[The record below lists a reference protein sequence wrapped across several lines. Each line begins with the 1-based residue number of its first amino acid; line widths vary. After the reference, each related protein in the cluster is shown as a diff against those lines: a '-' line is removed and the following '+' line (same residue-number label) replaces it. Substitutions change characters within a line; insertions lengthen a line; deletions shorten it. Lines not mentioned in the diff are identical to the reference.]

1 MSDARRSGA
10 RPVHRFRD
18 TEEEIQ
24 MRFAYHATMCN
35 PGFYLPLAIAAEEAG
50 FDSFTLPDSIC
61 YPKDSDSK
69 YPYNATG
76 DREFL
81 DGVPFLEPFSLIPA
95 MGAVTTKLRFTTS
108 VMKLAIRQPVVVAK
122 SVSSVAVL
130 TNNRFGFGVGIS
142 PWPDDFAACQIP
154 WEGRGKRMDEM
165 IDIVKGLMTGEYFSY
180 DGEIFQ
186 LDAIKLC
193 PAPSQPVP
201 ILIGGHA
208 KAALR
213 RAARVADGFI
223 HAGGSFEDL
232 ARSVEQIDAYRK
244 EYDREHLP
252 FEYQSMSAE
261 AFSVDG
267 VRKLEELGI
276 QEAIVAFRNP
286 YMAEPDTQT
295 LEEKVGAINWFA
307 ENVIHKSR

>member
-1 MSDARRSGA
+1 
-10 RPVHRFRD
+10 
-18 TEEEIQ
+18 
-24 MRFAYHATMCN
+24 MRFAYHATMCD
-35 PGFYLPLAIAAEEAG
+35 PRFYLPLAVAVEDAG
-50 FDSFTLPDSIC
+50 FDTFTLPDSIC
-61 YPKDSDSK
+61 YPEESDSQ
-69 YPYNATG
+69 YPYNGTG

-81 DGVPFLEPFSLIPA
+81 DGVPFLEPFSVIPA
-95 MGAVTTKLRFTTS
+95 MGAITTKLRFTTS

-154 WEGRGKRMDEM
+154 WEQRGKRMDEM

-180 DGEIFQ
+180 EGEIFS
-186 LDAIKLC
+186 LDSIKIC
-193 PAPSQPVP
+193 PAPSEPVP

-208 KAALR
+208 TPALK

-223 HAGGSFEDL
+223 HAGGSFEEL
-232 ARSVEQIDAYRK
+232 ETTVRRIDAYRK
-244 EYDREHLP
+244 EYGRDHLP

-267 VRKLEELGI
+267 VRRLEDLGI
-276 QEAIVAFRNP
+276 DEAIVAFRNP
-286 YMAEPDTQT
+286 YLAAPDTET
-295 LEEKVGAINWFA
+295 LDQKIGAIKAFA
-307 ENVIHKSR
+307 DNVIHKTR

>member
-1 MSDARRSGA
+1 
-10 RPVHRFRD
+10 
-18 TEEEIQ
+18 
-24 MRFAYHATMCN
+24 MRFAYHASMCN
-35 PGFYLPLAIAAEEAG
+35 PEFYLPLAMAVEEAG
-50 FDSFTLPDSIC
+50 FDTFTLPDSIC
-61 YPKDSDSK
+61 YPEESDSQ
-69 YPYNATG
+69 YPYNETG

-95 MGAVTTKLRFTTS
+95 MGAVTTRIRFTTS
-108 VMKLAIRQPVVVAK
+108 VMKLAVRQPVVVAK

-130 TNNRFGFGVGIS
+130 TNDRFGFGVGIS

-154 WEGRGKRMDEM
+154 WEKRGKRMDEM
-165 IDIVKGLMTGEYFSY
+165 IDIVKGLMSGEYFSY

-186 LDAIKLC
+186 LDSIKIC
-193 PAPSQPVP
+193 PAPSEPVP

-208 KAALR
+208 KPALR
-213 RAARVADGFI
+213 RAARQADGFI

-232 ARSVEQIDAYRK
+232 SATVSQIEEYRK
-244 EYDREHLP
+244 AYGRDHLP

-267 VRKLEELGI
+267 VRKLEDLGI

-286 YMAEPDTQT
+286 YLAEPDTQT
-295 LEEKVGAINWFA
+295 LEEKIGAIHWFA
-307 ENVIHKSR
+307 ENVIQKTR

>member
-1 MSDARRSGA
+1 
-10 RPVHRFRD
+10 
-18 TEEEIQ
+18 
-24 MRFAYHATMCN
+24 MRFAYHASMCS
-35 PGFYLPLAIAAEEAG
+35 PEFYLPLAVAVEEAG
-50 FDSFTLPDSIC
+50 FDTFTLPDSIC
-61 YPKDSDSK
+61 YPEESDSQ

-95 MGAVTTKLRFTTS
+95 MGAVTSRIRFTTS
-108 VMKLAIRQPVVVAK
+108 VLKLAVRQPVVVAK

-130 TNNRFGFGVGIS
+130 TNNRLGLGVGIS

-154 WEGRGKRMDEM
+154 WEKRGKRMDEM
-165 IDIVKGLMTGEYFSY
+165 IDIVKGLMGGEYFSY

-186 LDAIKLC
+186 LDSIKIC

-208 KAALR
+208 KPALR

-223 HAGGSFEDL
+223 HAGGSLEDL
-232 ARSVEQIDAYRK
+232 TSTVREIDEYRK
-244 EYDREHLP
+244 EYGRDHLP

-267 VRKLEELGI
+267 VRQLEDLGV

-286 YMAEPDTQT
+286 YLAEPDTQT
-295 LEEKVGAINWFA
+295 LDEKIGAIRWFA
-307 ENVIHKSR
+307 ENVIQKTR

>member
-1 MSDARRSGA
+1 
-10 RPVHRFRD
+10 
-18 TEEEIQ
+18 
-24 MRFAYHATMCN
+24 MCN
-35 PGFYLPLAIAAEEAG
+35 PEFYLPLAMAVEEAG
-50 FDSFTLPDSIC
+50 FDTFTLPDSIC
-61 YPKDSDSK
+61 YPEESDSQ
-69 YPYNATG
+69 YPYNETG

-95 MGAVTTKLRFTTS
+95 MGAVTTRIRFTTS
-108 VMKLAIRQPVVVAK
+108 VMKLAVRQPVVVAK

-130 TNNRFGFGVGIS
+130 TNDRFGFGVGIS

-154 WEGRGKRMDEM
+154 WEKRGKRMDEM
-165 IDIVKGLMTGEYFSY
+165 IDIVKGLMSGEYFSY

-186 LDAIKLC
+186 LDSIKIC
-193 PAPSQPVP
+193 PAPSEPVP

-208 KAALR
+208 KPALR
-213 RAARVADGFI
+213 RAARQADGFI

-232 ARSVEQIDAYRK
+232 SATVSQIEEYRK
-244 EYDREHLP
+244 AYGRDHLP

-267 VRKLEELGI
+267 VRKLEDLGI

-286 YMAEPDTQT
+286 YLAEPDTQT
-295 LEEKVGAINWFA
+295 LEEKIGAIHWFA
-307 ENVIHKSR
+307 ENVIQKTR